1 MNRLFT
7 YDKDVRN
14 RGYNLV
20 AGVDEAGRGPLAGPV
35 VAAAVILSSNC
46 YINGLKDSKKLSPK
60 KRYQIYKIIH
70 QEAIDIAIGIVDV
83 ETIDKINILQA
94 SLLAMKR
101 AIRNLKQTPEY
112 LLIDGPFSPL
122 VNIPRT
128 TIINGEDRS
137 AVIASAS
144 IVAKVIRDN
153 IMIRLHEKYPLYC
166 FNKHKGYGTSLHIS
180 ILNQHGPCRIHRQTF
195 NRVKN
200 CDILNIKAKRT

>member
-7 YDKDVRN
+7 YDKDLRN
-14 RGYNLV
+14 RGYKLV
-20 AGVDEAGRGPLAGPV
+20 AGIDEAGRGPLAGPV

-46 YINGLKDSKKLSPK
+46 YIDGLKDSKRLSPK
-60 KRYQIYKIIH
+60 KRYEIYKIIYE
-70 QEAIDIAIGIVDV
+70 EAIDIGIGIVDV
-83 ETIDKINILQA
+83 QTIDKINILQA
-94 SLLAMKR
+94 SLLAMQR
-101 AIRNLKQTPEY
+101 AIRNLKHTPEY

-122 VNIPRT
+122 VHIPRST
-128 TIINGEDRS
+128 VINGDDRS

-144 IVAKVIRDN
+144 IVAKVTRDN

-180 ILNQHGPCRIHRQTF
+180 ILNHHGPCRIHRQTF

-200 CDILNIKAKRT
+200 CNILNTKVKRT

>member
-200 CDILNIKAKRT
+200 CDILNTKVKRT

>member
-101 AIRNLKQTPEY
+101 AIRNLKHTPEY

-200 CDILNIKAKRT
+200 CDILNTKVKRT